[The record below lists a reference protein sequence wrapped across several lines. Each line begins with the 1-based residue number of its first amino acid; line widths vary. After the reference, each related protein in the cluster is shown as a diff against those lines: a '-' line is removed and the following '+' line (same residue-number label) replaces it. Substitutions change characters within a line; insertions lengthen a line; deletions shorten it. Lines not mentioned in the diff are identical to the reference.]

1 MNGFRW
7 MVSAAC
13 ISIVAAFVAC
23 SDSDSDDVTS
33 VDDAGTTLDG
43 GTSDDAASDGAT
55 GEEHDAG
62 VDGNVQDANIET
74 DASDASVDDASTDD
88 ASDGSTDADPVDAST
103 AMVLTSDTLSDGGR
117 FPSTHTCNDVN
128 TSPALSWTAGPA
140 GTKSYAIV
148 MKDLTVPNVHWILYD
163 VPATTLSVGAS
174 VPVAYEPGAPAPAG
188 SKQSGVTFSRS
199 TFGYVGPCPPRNAT
213 PDHDY
218 VFTVYA
224 LAGSSVSGVAKDD
237 APEVIE
243 AKITSQKVTIDAE
256 ASLHSKYM
264 QP

>member
-1 MNGFRW
+1 

-13 ISIVAAFVAC
+13 VSIFAAFVAC
-23 SDSDSDDVTS
+23 SDSDSSEVTN
-33 VDDAGTTLDG
+33 VNDAGTTLDG
-43 GTSDDAASDGAT
+43 ETSDDAASDGAT

-62 VDGNVQDANIET
+62 VDGNVQDASIET
-74 DASDASVDDASTDD
+74 DASDASDASVDDASTD
-88 ASDGSTDADPVDAST
+88 ADPVDAST
-103 AMVLTSDTLSDGGR
+103 TMVLTSDTLSDGGR
-117 FPSTHTCNDVN
+117 FPSTHTCTGAD

-174 VPVAYEPGAPAPAG
+174 VPKGYAPGSPAPAG
-188 SKQSGVTFSRS
+188 SKQSEVSFDSNTV
-199 TFGYVGPCPPRNAT
+199 GYAGPCPPKDAT

-224 LAGSSVSGVAKDD
+224 LAESSVSGLKLSDTTV
-237 APEVIE
+237 EIE
-243 AKITSQKVTIDAE
+243 AKIVSQKVAPNSE

-264 QP
+264 RP